1 MNKLFATLLLCV
13 GLVLPLHADNWKG
26 ASERV
31 MKSVVYVEN
40 DEGSCSGFVIDAE
53 RKYVMT
59 AAHCDAKDGKIWV
72 DRTVAEIV
80 SKDTK
85 KDLAV
90 FYVKNLDPSHP
101 ALALAD
107 KDPVIGEEIASV
119 GFGYGLERPQFRV
132 ATVSDNAMMVEQ
144 LGGPYIAV
152 NISFTPGQSGGPVV
166 NEAGKVVAIVQMG
179 DGGTL
184 GFGVGAETIKDRM
197 GRFFHQ

>member
-1 MNKLFATLLLCV
+1 MTKLLATVLLCF
-13 GLVLPLHADNWKG
+13 GLVLPLRADNWKG
-26 ASERV
+26 ATERIIN
-31 MKSVVYVEN
+31 SVVYVEN
-40 DEGSCSGFVIDAE
+40 SEGSCSGFVIDAE
-53 RKYVMT
+53 RKFVMT
-59 AAHCDAKDGKIWV
+59 AAHCYSEDGKIWI
-72 DRTVAEIV
+72 DRTVAEVV
-80 SKDTK
+80 SKDSK

-101 ALALAD
+101 ALTLAD
-107 KDPVIGEEIASV
+107 KDPSIGDEVASV

-132 ATVSDNAMMVEQ
+132 ATVSDDAMMVKEV
-144 LGGPYIAV
+144 GGPFIAV

-184 GFGVGAETIKDRM
+184 GFGVGADTIRERM

>member
-13 GLVLPLHADNWKG
+13 GLVLPLRADNWKG

-31 MKSVVYVEN
+31 TKSVVYIEN
-40 DEGSCSGFVIDAE
+40 EEGSCSGFVIDTE
-53 RKYVMT
+53 RKLVMT
-59 AAHCDAKDGKIWV
+59 AAHCDSEKGTIWI
-72 DRTVAEIV
+72 DRTVADIV

-90 FYVKNLDPSHP
+90 FHVKDLDPSHP

-107 KDPVIGEEIASV
+107 KNPSVGDEVASV
-119 GFGYGLERPQFRV
+119 GFGFGLERAQFRV
-132 ATVSDNAMMVEQ
+132 AVVSDNAMLVEE
-144 LGGPYIAV
+144 LSGPFVAV

-166 NEAGKVVAIVQMG
+166 NEAGKVVAIVQRG
-179 DGGTL
+179 DNGTL
-184 GFGVGAETIKDRM
+184 GFGVGADTIRERM

>member
-1 MNKLFATLLLCV
+1 MNKLLATLLLCV
-13 GLVLPLHADNWKG
+13 GLVLPLRADNWKG
-26 ASERV
+26 ASDRV

-40 DEGSCSGFVIDAE
+40 NEGSCSGFVIDAE

-59 AAHCDAKDGKIWV
+59 AAHCDAKGVIWV

-90 FYVKNLDPSHP
+90 FHVKDLDPSHP

-107 KDPVIGEEIASV
+107 KNPSIGDEIASV

-132 ATVSDNAMMVEQ
+132 ATVSDNAMMVEEI
-144 LGGPYIAV
+144 GGPFIAV
-152 NISFTPGQSGGPVV
+152 NISFTPGQSGGPVI